1 MKILFIPHVPNLK
14 VVNRV
19 YEFAKNLDALFLTWE
34 INNSNFKNKIN
45 SQLNSFFRNIEVNNN
60 FLKIPLLFKP
70 DGLASKFNTKL
81 LNFAIQKYNID
92 IVVNA
97 NALLFD
103 IKKIKV
109 PVIYDLVDDHLTEN
123 LDIGLTKSRVE
134 KIKEDIKYSRGVVC
148 VSDILKEKVKLLNSN
163 VITIEN
169 GVDIE
174 KFSKAYSLKKELNLE
189 NKKVIGYIGGVDEWT
204 GIDKACESFVKIKN
218 NSLAMIVVGGSEGD
232 FYKNLKNK
240 YKKDIIFT
248 GSISPTDVA
257 NYFKTIDI
265 GLIPFKLNNFTN
277 NAFPIKALEYALAG
291 ANVISTP
298 LKLLKQKN
306 FPFIKFYDISEFDK
320 AMLEV
325 KKEKIDFNFSEY
337 SWKNQARK
345 LLDFIKANL

>member
-19 YEFAKNLDALFLTWE
+19 YEFAKKLDGLFLTWD
-34 INNSNFKNKIN
+34 IDNSGLKNKLISQIN
-45 SQLNSFFRNIEVNNN
+45 SLFRKIEVDNN

-70 DGLASKFNTKL
+70 EGLASKFNTKL
-81 LNFAIQKYNID
+81 LNFAIQKYDID

-97 NALLFD
+97 NALLFNV
-103 IKKIKV
+103 KEIKV

-148 VSDILKEKVKLLNSN
+148 VSDILKEKVKSLNSN

-174 KFSKAYSLKKELNLE
+174 KFNKAKSLKKELNLE

-204 GIDKACESFVKIKN
+204 GIDKACENFVKIKN
-218 NSLAMIVVGGSEGD
+218 NSLAMIVVGGSESE

-240 YKKDIIFT
+240 YKKDIIFM
-248 GSISPTDVA
+248 GNISPKEVA

-277 NAFPIKALEYALAG
+277 NAFPIKALEYGLAG
-291 ANVISTP
+291 ASVISTH
-298 LKLLKQKN
+298 LKLLKKKN
-306 FPFIKFYDISEFDK
+306 FPFIKFYNIDEFDK

-325 KKEKIDFNFSEY
+325 EKEKIDFNFSEY
-337 SWKNQARK
+337 SWQRQSFK
-345 LLDFIKANL
+345 LLSFIEETL